1 LAELGEKLPGSVF
14 FSLAGETVR
23 PVHGEISFHSLFPFS
38 IPIPFSF
45 RFGLSSSLFR
55 NDVEN

>member
-23 PVHGEISFHSLFPFS
+23 PVHGEIFFPFFF
-38 IPIPFSF
+38 PF
-45 RFGLSSSLFR
+45 RI
-55 NDVEN
+55 